1 MHQLCYVL
9 RTVATKIKDSDM
21 DNTSYL
27 SQFRHGTPNVH
38 QYPRVQSSSVA
49 SAHRYHP
56 YNDELIFN
64 SKRAHPVSNTSSQ
77 YQQAIA
83 RHAQGK
89 MTAALK
95 PRNQVALAQT
105 PGHFSQGQLLQPQS
119 QVHASI
125 HPYQPS
131 LHLSHFLPVSEHA
144 HRPTQ
149 SFSCSQASSAI
160 TLGPPDIGN
169 TRNTGNGM
177 TLAAPIP
184 KTFAARSEAVLNAL
198 VATEDKPHVD
208 QGKLALCFNAGSHGW
223 SFEGSSSFP
232 LAQQPQRKIE
242 EQPLHPLQI
251 QAHRASVACTE
262 YQLEG
267 KENSGY
273 SLSNL
278 EDVHGRCS
286 SSYIQDNSTRT
297 TLDGI
302 MNTHHIDSLEQRK
315 SGTATSLKKPNI
327 NSGQIRP
334 VSPTTM
340 VALTEPILMSW
351 CLDNE
356 AVERLAKAAG
366 Y

>member
-1 MHQLCYVL
+1 
-9 RTVATKIKDSDM
+9 M

-27 SQFRHGTPNVH
+27 SQFQHGTTNAH
-38 QYPRVQSSSVA
+38 QYPPVQSSSVA

-77 YQQAIA
+77 YHQAIA
-83 RHAQGK
+83 RHAQEK
-89 MTAALK
+89 ITATLK

-105 PGHFSQGQLLQPQS
+105 SGDFSQRQLLQPQS
-119 QVHASI
+119 QLHAST

-131 LHLSHFLPVSEHA
+131 LHLSHPLPVSERA

-149 SFSCSQASSAI
+149 SFPCSQASSAI
-160 TLGPPDIGN
+160 TAGPDIGN
-169 TRNTGNGM
+169 ARNTGNGM

-184 KTFAARSEAVLNAL
+184 KTFAARSETVLNAL
-198 VATEDKPHVD
+198 ATATENKPHLA
-208 QGKLALCFNAGSHGW
+208 QGKLILCFNAGSHDW

-232 LAQQPQRKIE
+232 LAQQPQRKFIE
-242 EQPLHPLQI
+242 EQPLQPLQL
-251 QAHRASVACTE
+251 QAHRTSVACTK

-273 SLSNL
+273 SLSHL
-278 EDVHGRCS
+278 EDVLGCCS
-286 SSYIQDNSTRT
+286 SSCIQDNSTRT
-297 TLDGI
+297 TLEGT
-302 MNTHHIDSLEQRK
+302 MNTHHIESLEQTK
-315 SGTATSLKKPNI
+315 SSTATSLKKPNI

-334 VSPTTM
+334 VSPATM

-351 CLDNE
+351 CWDNE
-356 AVERLAKAAG
+356 AVQRLAKATG

>member
-1 MHQLCYVL
+1 
-9 RTVATKIKDSDM
+9 M

-27 SQFRHGTPNVH
+27 SQFRHGTSNVH
-38 QYPRVQSSSVA
+38 QYARVQSSSVA

-56 YNDELIFN
+56 YNDQLIFN

-77 YQQAIA
+77 NQQAIA
-83 RHAQGK
+83 RHAQEK

-105 PGHFSQGQLLQPQS
+105 PG
-119 QVHASI
+119 
-125 HPYQPS
+125 
-131 LHLSHFLPVSEHA
+131 
-144 HRPTQ
+144 
-149 SFSCSQASSAI
+149 
-160 TLGPPDIGN
+160 PDIGN

-184 KTFAARSEAVLNAL
+184 KTFAARSETVLNAL

-242 EQPLHPLQI
+242 EQPLHPIQI

-273 SLSNL
+273 SLSNP

-297 TLDGI
+297 TLDGT

-315 SGTATSLKKPNI
+315 SGTATSPKKPNI

-334 VSPTTM
+334 VSPATM

-356 AVERLAKAAG
+356 AVQRLAKATG

>member
-1 MHQLCYVL
+1 
-9 RTVATKIKDSDM
+9 M
-21 DNTSYL
+21 DDTSYL
-27 SQFRHGTPNVH
+27 SQFQHGTTNAH

-64 SKRAHPVSNTSSQ
+64 SKRAHPVSNTSSE
-77 YQQAIA
+77 YNQAIA
-83 RHAQGK
+83 RHAQEK
-89 MTAALK
+89 ITAALK
-95 PRNQVALAQT
+95 PRNQAALAQT
-105 PGHFSQGQLLQPQS
+105 PGHFFQRQLRQPQS
-119 QVHASI
+119 QVHAST

-131 LHLSHFLPVSEHA
+131 SHLSHLLPVSERA

-149 SFSCSQASSAI
+149 SFPCSQASSAI
-160 TLGPPDIGN
+160 TSGPDIGN

-184 KTFAARSEAVLNAL
+184 KTFAARSETVLNAL
-198 VATEDKPHVD
+198 VATENKPHVA
-208 QGKLALCFNAGSHGW
+208 QGSP
-223 SFEGSSSFP
+223 SFP
-232 LAQQPQRKIE
+232 LAQQLQRKFIE
-242 EQPLHPLQI
+242 EQPLHPLQS
-251 QAHRASVACTE
+251 QVHRASVACTE

-267 KENSGY
+267 KENLGY

-278 EDVHGRCS
+278 EDVHGCCS
-286 SSYIQDNSTRT
+286 SSYIRDSSTRMT
-297 TLDGI
+297 FDGT
-302 MNTHHIDSLEQRK
+302 MNAHHIDSLEQRK
-315 SGTATSLKKPNI
+315 SSTATSLKKPNI

-334 VSPTTM
+334 VSPATM

-356 AVERLAKAAG
+356 AVQRLAKATG

>member
-1 MHQLCYVL
+1 
-9 RTVATKIKDSDM
+9 M
-21 DNTSYL
+21 DDASYL
-27 SQFRHGTPNVH
+27 SQFQHGTTNAH

-64 SKRAHPVSNTSSQ
+64 SKRAHPVSNTSSE
-77 YQQAIA
+77 YHQAIA
-83 RHAQGK
+83 RHAQEK
-89 MTAALK
+89 ITAALK
-95 PRNQVALAQT
+95 PRNQVAFAQT
-105 PGHFSQGQLLQPQS
+105 PGHFFQSQLRQPQS
-119 QVHASI
+119 QVHAST

-131 LHLSHFLPVSEHA
+131 SHLSHLLPVSERA

-149 SFSCSQASSAI
+149 SFPCSQASSAI
-160 TLGPPDIGN
+160 TSGPDIGN
-169 TRNTGNGM
+169 TRITGNGM

-184 KTFAARSEAVLNAL
+184 KTFAARSETVLNAL
-198 VATEDKPHVD
+198 VATENKPHVA
-208 QGKLALCFNAGSHGW
+208 QGKPTLCFNPGSHAW

-232 LAQQPQRKIE
+232 LAQQLQRKFIE
-242 EQPLHPLQI
+242 EQPLHPLQM

-278 EDVHGRCS
+278 EDVHGCCS
-286 SSYIQDNSTRT
+286 SSYIQDSSTRT
-297 TLDGI
+297 TFDGT
-302 MNTHHIDSLEQRK
+302 MNIHHIDPLEQRK
-315 SGTATSLKKPNI
+315 SSTATSLKKPNI

-334 VSPTTM
+334 VSPATM

-356 AVERLAKAAG
+356 AVQRLAKATG